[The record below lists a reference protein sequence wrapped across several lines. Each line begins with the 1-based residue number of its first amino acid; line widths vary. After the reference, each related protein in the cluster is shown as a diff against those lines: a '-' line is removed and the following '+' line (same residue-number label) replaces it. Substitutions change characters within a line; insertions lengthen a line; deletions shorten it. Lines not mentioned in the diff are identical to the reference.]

1 MGASPIIKNP
11 VNNSTIPLMKKTD
24 TSPDARRVQIDIY
37 RLMTPA
43 RKFELIAE
51 AYEFGKSLA
60 MAGIRLRYPDATEE
74 QVREIW
80 ARQHLGDELYEQAY
94 GSKENEQRR
103 ASNDDRKA
111 RRPTS
116 TAGNL

>member
-1 MGASPIIKNP
+1 MTVSSMIEIS
-11 VNNSTIPLMKKTD
+11 VNNSTIPLMKNSD
-24 TSPDARRVQIDIY
+24 TSSDARRVQIDIY
-37 RLMTPA
+37 RRMTPA

-94 GSKENEQRR
+94 GSKEDE
-103 ASNDDRKA
+103 
-111 RRPTS
+111 
-116 TAGNL
+116 